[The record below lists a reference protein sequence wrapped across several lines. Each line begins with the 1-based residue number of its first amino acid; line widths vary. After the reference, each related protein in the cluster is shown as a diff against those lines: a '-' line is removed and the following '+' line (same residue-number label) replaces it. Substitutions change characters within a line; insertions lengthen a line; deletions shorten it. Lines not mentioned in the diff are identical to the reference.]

1 MKIYKYENYDQYVSE
16 QTRANKLKLASVWV
30 QKGTMDQIKQRVSNP
45 KAIICHGTR
54 NGSEQNYFNQ
64 VYGDIEIIG
73 TEISE
78 TAEQFNMT
86 VQHDFHEQKEEWVD
100 HFDILYSNSFDHSYD
115 PWKCIKTWGD
125 QLKAGGWAFLE
136 MSNHP
141 EINKSKSTDPLQ
153 IESRKEIMDILKH
166 GGLEYT
172 DEFNNQSHGFN
183 CTIYVARKK

>member
-1 MKIYKYENYDQYVSE
+1 MSE

-30 QKGTMDQIKQRVSNP
+30 QKGTMDQIAQRVKNP

-54 NGSEQNYFNQ
+54 NGSEQNYFNK

-78 TAEQFNMT
+78 TADQFNMT
-86 VQHDFHEQKEEWVD
+86 VQHDFHEQKEEWVE

-115 PWKCIKTWGD
+115 PWKCIKTWGN
-125 QLKAGGWAFLE
+125 QLKPGGWAFLE
-136 MSNHP
+136 MSSHP

-153 IESRKEIMDILKH
+153 IENRKEIMDILNH

-183 CTIYVARKK
+183 CTIYIARKK

>member
-30 QKGTMDQIKQRVSNP
+30 QKSTMDQIKQRVSNP

-125 QLKAGGWAFLE
+125 QLKTGGWAFLE
-136 MSNHP
+136 MSSHP

>member
-1 MKIYKYENYDQYVSE
+1 MKIYKYENYDEYVSE

-30 QKGTMDQIKQRVSNP
+30 QKSTMDQIKQRVSNP

-86 VQHDFHEQKEEWVD
+86 VQHDFHEQKEEWVE
-100 HFDILYSNSFDHSYD
+100 HFDILYSKD
-115 PWKCIKTWGD
+115 
-125 QLKAGGWAFLE
+125 
-136 MSNHP
+136 
-141 EINKSKSTDPLQ
+141 
-153 IESRKEIMDILKH
+153 
-166 GGLEYT
+166 
-172 DEFNNQSHGFN
+172 
-183 CTIYVARKK
+183 